1 MSPLER
7 IQELPPWEWPPETRQ
22 TFLKALADRNTSASD
37 RIIAARL
44 AGDMVVIDADLA
56 QLLAGIACD
65 ADEPADL
72 RANAAI
78 ALGPVLEHT
87 NTFEFDDPDEVY
99 ISPAIYQHLR
109 DSLREIYLD
118 AAGPKLV
125 RRRALEAAVRA
136 PEEWQKGAIA
146 QAWNSKDPEW
156 VLTAVFCMRF
166 VEGFDKQILEALNNR
181 DPDIHRHAIEAAGE
195 NGVEAAWPHIAKL
208 LENRRTDRDLLLA
221 AIEAAGVLRAED
233 AFDLLDR
240 FTESEDEEIAEA
252 AQEAI
257 DMADVIEDGF
267 EEEGGD
273 EDESEP
279 GERIWP
285 N

>member
-22 TFLKALADRNTSASD
+22 TFLKALADRTTPASD

-44 AGDMVVIDADLA
+44 AGDMVVIDPDLA
-56 QLLAGIACD
+56 QLLAGIASD
-65 ADEPADL
+65 PDEPADI

-87 NTFEFDDPDEVY
+87 STFEFDDPDDVY
-99 ISPAIYQHLR
+99 VSPSVYQHLR
-109 DSLREIYLD
+109 DSLHDVYLD
-118 AAGPKLV
+118 ASVPKLV

-136 PEEWQKGAIA
+136 PEDWQKAAIA
-146 QAWNSKDPEW
+146 QAWDSKDPDW
-156 VLTAVFCMRF
+156 ILTAVFCMRF
-166 VEGFDKQILEALNNR
+166 VEGFDKQILEALKNP

-195 NGVEAAWPHIAKL
+195 NNVEAAWPHIGKL
-208 LENRRTDRDLLLA
+208 LENSRTDRDLLLA
-221 AIEAAGVLRAED
+221 AIEAAGVLRAEE

-267 EEEGGD
+267 EEEAGG
-273 EDESEP
+273 EDEADP
-279 GERIWP
+279 GESAWR